1 MTFLKVMIYA
11 VVVIVSGG
19 IATAQQFVDDRCQ
32 VRFFTYVAPESMDA
46 LLSQIEDP
54 QVCAKGQRV
63 RLTIQTGGGEIDA
76 GMFAYKML
84 RKHPGG
90 VDTHV
95 EHSVASMGVILML
108 AGDRRTMSQDSFLL
122 IHQVTQYVEGNY
134 ELDKL
139 LEVTDGLYIGHQ
151 DYVEIVTERTGLST
165 KEVEE
170 LMAEHTYL
178 SATQALELGFVTG
191 ITNE

>member
-1 MTFLKVMIYA
+1 MTFLKAMICA
-11 VVVIVSGG
+11 AIVILCGG
-19 IATAQQFVDDRCQ
+19 IATAQETKDDRCQ
-32 VRFFTYVAPESMDA
+32 VRFFTYVSPESMDA
-46 LLSQIEDP
+46 LLSQIEDS
-54 QVCAKGQRV
+54 QVCAGGQRV

-95 EHSVASMGVILML
+95 EHSVASMGVILLL
-108 AGDRRTMSQDSFLL
+108 AGDSRTMSSDAFLL
-122 IHQVTQYVEGNY
+122 IHEVTQYVEGDY

-139 LEVTDGLYIGHQ
+139 LEITDGLYIGHQ
-151 DYVEIVTERTGLST
+151 DYVSVVVKRTGLST
-165 KEVEE
+165 EKVEE

-178 SATQALELGFVTG
+178 TAKEALELGFVTG
-191 ITNE
+191 ISN

>member
-1 MTFLKVMIYA
+1 MTFLKAMICA
-11 VVVIVSGG
+11 AFVIVSGG
-19 IATAQQFVDDRCQ
+19 MSTAQVVPDDRCQ
-32 VRFFTYVAPESMDA
+32 VRFFTYVASESMDA

-54 QVCAKGQRV
+54 QVCAQGQRV

-84 RKHPGG
+84 RKHLGG

-95 EHSVASMGVILML
+95 EHSVASMGVILLL
-108 AGDRRTMSQDSFLL
+108 AGDSRTMSSDAFLL
-122 IHQVTQYVEGNY
+122 IHQVTQYVSGDY

-139 LEVTDGLYIGHQ
+139 LEMTDGLYIGHQ
-151 DYVEIVTERTGLST
+151 DYVSVVVERTGLST
-165 KEVEE
+165 QEVEK

-178 SATQALELGFVTG
+178 TATQALELGFVTG
-191 ITNE
+191 ISD